1 MTGEHREV
9 AEMVGSWDAARVARW
24 TGVLGILIPTI
35 GLVIYQIWSFPGT
48 RASGADIASWAAAN
62 HGRLVATMLFY
73 TIGVTMWLTFGA
85 AVWSYL
91 RNRLPTGSTL
101 PIGFGA
107 GLIAYVTLLLAGF
120 TAFNLLLYRLPE
132 ESIATL
138 LYDLTFGL
146 LAMSG
151 MPTAM
156 SLTFF
161 AVAVYRQKMLSRFTA
176 HLAVATA
183 AAHVLLLVGFIAHA
197 GPLSLEGFSIT
208 GIPALLWAWILTTAL
223 SMPREAAEP
232 DRPSP
237 RS

>member
-1 MTGEHREV
+1 
-9 AEMVGSWDAARVARW
+9 MVGSWGAARVARW

-35 GLVIYQIWSFPGT
+35 GLVIYPIWSFPGT
-48 RASGADIASWAAAN
+48 RASGTEITSWAAAH
-62 HGRLVATMLFY
+62 HGRLVVTMLFY
-73 TIGVTMWLTFGA
+73 TVGVTAWLAFGA
-85 AVWSYL
+85 ALWSYL
-91 RNRLPTGSTL
+91 RDRLPAGSIL
-101 PIGFGA
+101 PTGFGA
-107 GLIAYVTLLLAGF
+107 GLIGYVTLLLAGF
-120 TAFNLLLYRLPE
+120 TAFNVLLYRLPE
-132 ESIATL
+132 ASVTAL

-161 AVAVYRQKMLSRFTA
+161 AVAVYRRKMLSRITA

-223 SMPREAAEP
+223 SMPREVAQTA
-232 DRPSP
+232 SGL
-237 RS
+237 

>member
-1 MTGEHREV
+1 
-9 AEMVGSWDAARVARW
+9 MVGSWGAARVARW

-35 GLVIYQIWSFPGT
+35 GLAVYPIWSFPGT
-48 RASGADIASWAAAN
+48 RASGADITSWAAAQ
-62 HGRLVATMLFY
+62 HGRLVVTMLFY
-73 TIGVTMWLTFGA
+73 TIGVTMWLAFGA
-85 AVWSYL
+85 ALWSYL
-91 RNRLPTGSTL
+91 RDRLPAGSTL

-107 GLIAYVTLLLAGF
+107 GLIGYVTLLLAGF
-120 TAFNLLLYRLPE
+120 TAFSLLLYRLPE
-132 ESIATL
+132 GSIATL

-161 AVAVYRQKMLSRFTA
+161 AVAVYRHGMLPRFIA
-176 HLAVATA
+176 HIAVATA

-232 DRPSP
+232 G
-237 RS
+237 

>member
-1 MTGEHREV
+1 MS
-9 AEMVGSWDAARVARW
+9 GSWDAARVARS
-24 TGVLGILIPTI
+24 TGVLGIVIPTV
-35 GLVIYQIWSFPGT
+35 GLVVYPIWSFPGT
-48 RASGADIASWAAAN
+48 RASGGDIASWAAA
-62 HGRLVATMLFY
+62 HHDRLVVTMLFY
-73 TIGVTMWLTFGA
+73 TTGVTMWLAFGA

-91 RNRLPTGSTL
+91 RDRLPGGSTL
-101 PIGFGA
+101 PIGFGS
-107 GLIAYVTLLLAGF
+107 GLIGYITLLLAGF
-120 TAFNLLLYRLPE
+120 TAFDLLLYRLPE
-132 ESIATL
+132 ASIATL

-161 AVAVYRQKMLSRFTA
+161 AVAVYRQRMLPRFTA
-176 HLAVATA
+176 HLGAATA
-183 AAHVLLLVGFIAHA
+183 AAHVVLLVGFIAHA

-232 DRPSP
+232 GWASA
-237 RS
+237 SE